1 MKSAIVPLAAALVLS
16 AALAAC
22 AAKPP
27 PGETAGVIPP
37 APPAG
42 TRLASADCFRS
53 TDIRNHTIGDKRTLF
68 LDVRGKG
75 AYRVG
80 MSGACLAGAF
90 PSDFLVTR
98 QPPGSSLI
106 CAPIDMDVA
115 IAKTGGGFETPCIV
129 ESIVR
134 LTPAQV
140 AALPP
145 KLRP

>member
-1 MKSAIVPLAAALVLS
+1 MKLLLAAALAL
-16 AALAAC
+16 ALPLAAC

-27 PGETAGVIPP
+27 PGDMAGVLPP
-37 APPAG
+37 APPPG

-53 TDIRNHTIGDKRTLF
+53 ADIRNHTIGDSRTLF
-68 LDVRGKG
+68 LSVRNRDV
-75 AYRVG
+75 YRVG

-115 IAKTGGGFETPCIV
+115 ISKGTSGGFETPCIV
-129 ESIVR
+129 ESIVK